1 MAQDWNFAGIEGSA
15 GDLAGA
21 VNTTHGLL
29 DEGKASLAKLASVW
43 GGSGSEAYQAV
54 QMRWDSASAELNA
67 ALLNLDDK
75 SLEALGMNRADLRR
89 KAKSSYVF

>member
-29 DEGKASLAKLASVW
+29 DEGNTSLLPCSLAACL
-43 GGSGSEAYQAV
+43 GSS
-54 QMRWDSASAELNA
+54 
-67 ALLNLDDK
+67 
-75 SLEALGMNRADLRR
+75 
-89 KAKSSYVF
+89 F

>member
-29 DEGKASLAKLASVW
+29 DEGKASLAKLATVW
-43 GGSGSEAYQAV
+43 GGGGSEAYQAV
-54 QMRWDSASAELNA
+54 QQRWDNTSMELNN
-67 ALLNLDDK
+67 ALQNLAQAVG
-75 SLEALGMNRADLRR
+75 EAGEHMMHTESGVTGM
-89 KAKSSYVF
+89 FG

>member
-29 DEGKASLAKLASVW
+29 DEGKASLDDPVSKYIPQMGQLWVTASKT
-43 GGSGSEAYQAV
+43 
-54 QMRWDSASAELNA
+54 
-67 ALLNLDDK
+67 DD
-75 SLEALGMNRADLRR
+75 AWVLRR
-89 KAKSSYVF
+89 R